1 MKKLL
6 ILIALFFAVGAQ
18 AQNATEL
25 IKKSEELLRGAE
37 SSSSKIKMTIQRP
50 KYSRELVISSW
61 VKTEKYAL
69 IYLEAPVRD
78 KGTVFL
84 KKDKE
89 IWNWVPSIER
99 VIKLPPSMMMQ
110 SWMGSDFTNDD
121 LVKSSSVINDYK
133 QEVVGTET
141 INEIECYKI
150 QLIPNP
156 EAPVVWGK
164 VFIWIGTENY
174 VQMKVEYFDE
184 DDYLINTLSVLEL
197 GTFEGRTLPAKIE
210 LIPND
215 EPENKTTIDYLDFKF
230 DIDIKEDFFTVQS
243 MKRLRL

>member
-1 MKKLL
+1 MKNLL
-6 ILIALFFAVGAQ
+6 IIFSLFFAAGLQ
-18 AQNATEL
+18 AQNAAEL

-37 SSSSKIKMTIQRP
+37 SSSSRVKMTIQRP
-50 KYSRELVISSW
+50 KYARELVISTW

-69 IYLEAPVRD
+69 IYLEAPARD

-121 LVKSSSVINDYK
+121 LVQSSSLISDYE
-133 QEVVGTET
+133 QEVVATET
-141 INEIECYKI
+141 INDLECYKI
-150 QLIPNP
+150 QLTPKP
-156 EAPVVWGK
+156 DAPVVWGK
-164 VFIWIGTENY
+164 VFIWIAAENY

-184 DDYLINTLSVLEL
+184 DDYLINTLQVMSL
-197 GTFEGRTLPAKIE
+197 GEFEGRTLPATMQ

-215 EPENKTTIDYLDFKF
+215 EPENKTTIEYLDFKF
-230 DIDIKEDFFTVQS
+230 DIDIKEDFFTVQN